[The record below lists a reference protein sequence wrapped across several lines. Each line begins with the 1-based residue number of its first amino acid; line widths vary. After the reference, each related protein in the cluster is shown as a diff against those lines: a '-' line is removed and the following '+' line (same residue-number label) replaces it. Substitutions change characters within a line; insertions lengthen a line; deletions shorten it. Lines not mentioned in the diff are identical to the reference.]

1 MSLTPPLPALDPL
14 GATQVASHP
23 GGGHLA
29 ASQLTGNLAQ
39 EAGSTVGTG
48 PALAIAAGAI
58 ALLLTLIMVLKMQP
72 LLALVVVSLVSA
84 LLLGVPVGEVMDTL
98 YTGLGETLAEVA
110 LLVAFGAMLGRMLEV
125 SGGAGVLARSLVHRF
140 GERNAPLALGV
151 AGLLFA
157 FPIFYDAGL
166 IIFLPVVFSVARQLG
181 GSVLRYGLPVAGAF
195 AAMHVF
201 VPPHPGP
208 VAAASLLGA
217 DIGLLVLIGIGV
229 AIPAWLV
236 AGQLVGRRMGDRI
249 YLPVPAVSAGGEG
262 AGTPPPPRMSTV
274 LAMLLLPLVLILFN
288 TGLETLGEA
297 GVVDTAVPAVQV
309 AQLVGESPIALLIA
323 VLLASL
329 VLGRMRGMR
338 LSEIEYQLTDC
349 LGPIAVVIYRRWW
362 DVRRG
367 VGGRRRRSGVGG
379 RTAEP
384 RGAAAARRV
393 LDRRGDAGGTGFGDG
408 RADHGV
414 RVHRSRRAGDFGLVR
429 AGVVFDRH
437 RDRRRR
443 HDVLARQRFR
453 LLAYQPTA
461 RDGCADGAAD
471 LDGDAD
477 ADRLHRLRARVRD
490 MAVGRGADLVRAAI
504 AEVPARRSPGSVEH
518 LTQRRC
524 GGARRR
530 AAAGLIQGFVHGRVR
545 MA

>member
-58 ALLLTLIMVLKMQP
+58 ALLLALIMVLNMQP
-72 LLALVVVSLVSA
+72 LLALVVVSLISA

-217 DIGLLVLIGIGV
+217 DIGLLVLIGLGV

-262 AGTPPPPRMSTV
+262 AGTSSPPRMSTV

-349 LGPIAVVIYRRWW
+349 LGPIAVVIL
-362 DVRRG
+362 VTGAGGMFGAVLEAGG
-367 VGGRRRRSGVGG
+367 VGQALAGALQSLGVPLLLAAFLIAVVMRVAQGSATVALTTASGFIAPAVQATSGLSELELCLIVI
-379 RTAEP
+379 AIAA
-384 RGAAAARRV
+384 GATTFSHV
-393 LDRRGDAGGTGFGDG
+393 NDSGFWLT
-408 RADHGV
+408 
-414 RVHRSRRAGDFGLVR
+414 S
-429 AGVVFDRH
+429 
-437 RDRRRR
+437 
-443 HDVLARQRFR
+443 R
-453 LLAYQPTA
+453 LLGMDVPTA
-461 RDGCADGAAD
+461 LRTWTVIQTLIGCIGFALACGIWLLAA
-471 LDGDAD
+471 
-477 ADRLHRLRARVRD
+477 V
-490 MAVGRGADLVRAAI
+490 
-504 AEVPARRSPGSVEH
+504 
-518 LTQRRC
+518 LT
-524 GGARRR
+524 
-530 AAAGLIQGFVHGRVR
+530 
-545 MA
+545 